1 MEKKQKKHARSRSF
15 TGAGLASFLRS
26 TVASFSSSF
35 PSSSRS
41 NGGRSSFN
49 HRNAFSGPIVSIVPP
64 EARGG
69 RGGGSSRTKQRSGYR
84 TPEPSSPKV
93 SCIGQIKRSGSRRQ
107 KKVNPSCGKNGGAC
121 PLPPRHPT
129 AAAAEGTKPCAR
141 PRGSLVKRMSFF
153 RRSRSRSRSRSSSKG
168 DGCGNGKGSSCALP
182 AAPAPAGL
190 GQMKR
195 FTSGRAAFQDF
206 DWREEERRS
215 RDSEE
220 EEEEDEGFVA
230 HSAPL
235 TLGGGVV
242 ASEPRKEVNLWR
254 RRPMAPPTPLQL
266 P

>member
-1 MEKKQKKHARSRSF
+1 MEKKQRKQQHARSRSF
-15 TGAGLASFLRS
+15 AGGRLATFFRS
-26 TVASFSSSF
+26 TVASFSSTF
-35 PSSSRS
+35 PSHGNG

-49 HRNAFSGPIVSIVPP
+49 HRNAFSGPIVVSIVPP

-69 RGGGSSRTKQRSGYR
+69 GGGRRNDNKRSGYR

-93 SCIGQIKRSGSRRQ
+93 SCIGQIKRSNSRRQ
-107 KKVNPSCGKNGGAC
+107 KKVNPSSCGGKNGGAC
-121 PLPPRHPT
+121 PLPPRP
-129 AAAAEGTKPCAR
+129 AAAPAAEGSSNKPCR
-141 PRGSLVKRMSFF
+141 PKPSLVQRMSFF
-153 RRSRSRSRSRSSSKG
+153 RRSRSRRFSRPSRSSSKG
-168 DGCGNGKGSSCALP
+168 SDGA

-195 FTSGRAAFQDF
+195 FASGRAAFQDF
-206 DWREEERRS
+206 DWREQAGERRS
-215 RDSEE
+215 RDSD

-235 TLGGGVV
+235 VLGGGVV
-242 ASEPRKEVNLWR
+242 AAEPRKEVNLWR

>member
-1 MEKKQKKHARSRSF
+1 MEKKQRKQHARSKSF
-15 TGAGLASFLRS
+15 TGGGLASFLRS
-26 TVASFSSSF
+26 TVASFSSNF
-35 PSSSRS
+35 PSR
-41 NGGRSSFN
+41 GARSSFN

-64 EARGG
+64 EARG
-69 RGGGSSRTKQRSGYR
+69 RGGAGRTKQQRSGYR

-107 KKVNPSCGKNGGAC
+107 KKVNPCGKNGGAC
-121 PLPPRHPT
+121 PLPPRPST
-129 AAAAEGTKPCAR
+129 AAAAAERTAAR
-141 PRGSLVKRMSFF
+141 PKGSLVKRMSFF
-153 RRSRSRSRSRSSSKG
+153 RRSRSRSSSRSSSSK
-168 DGCGNGKGSSCALP
+168 DGCGSGKGSSCAVAAAA
-182 AAPAPAGL
+182 AAPAPAGI

-195 FTSGRAAFQDF
+195 FTSGRAALQDF
-206 DWREEERRS
+206 DWREEEEERWS
-215 RDSEE
+215 RDGS